1 MSHEHFAIQ
10 FRLMHDKIQFLIMA
24 NIKKRRRGGH
34 PRLFAMKDNK
44 SPSGVVRG
52 TEGGVTMCD
61 KRAINY
67 SGLGCDDNH

>member
-1 MSHEHFAIQ
+1 
-10 FRLMHDKIQFLIMA
+10 MHDKIQFLIMA
-24 NIKKRRRGGH
+24 NIKKRRGGRGGGY

>member
-1 MSHEHFAIQ
+1 
-10 FRLMHDKIQFLIMA
+10 MA

-34 PRLFAMKDNK
+34 PRLFAMEDNK
-44 SPSGVVRG
+44 SLRG
-52 TEGGVTMCD
+52 PEGGVTMCD

>member
-1 MSHEHFAIQ
+1 
-10 FRLMHDKIQFLIMA
+10 
-24 NIKKRRRGGH
+24 
-34 PRLFAMKDNK
+34 MKDNK

-67 SGLGCDDNH
+67 SELGCDDNN